1 METKRKIVK
10 LDYTAQVRHK
20 RKILL
25 FCISKVNLS
34 PRLENK
40 GEESMDTIRCSM
52 SFGDYILMVFKF
64 VEVS

>member
-1 METKRKIVK
+1 MVCPH
-10 LDYTAQVRHK
+10 HK
-20 RKILL
+20 PKILL
-25 FCISKVNLS
+25 FCIFKVNRS

-40 GEESMDTIRCSM
+40 GDEGMDTIRCSM